1 MRTFTNARL
10 AESTLS
16 WQHVEGGTWRRLL
29 GQKRPQFAEKR
40 TYPQVVQLLLEAS
53 AQIFGDLDGV
63 RDLQYSSQHTVEGSG
78 GVWNTYSGLGV
89 YG

>member
-1 MRTFTNARL
+1 M
-10 AESTLS
+10 
-16 WQHVEGGTWRRLL
+16 
-29 GQKRPQFAEKR
+29 
-40 TYPQVVQLLLEAS
+40 VQLLLEAS